1 MSLLDAKNV
10 KVIEVDENNQRL
22 DDIERVNTD
31 NLPAKKEKKLKY
43 AWLFFIASIM
53 ITKAISHTLHIH
65 GVSGLGVG
73 IGLLFFIPN
82 VYNKVMEKINNL

>member
-43 AWLFFIASIM
+43 AWLFFLGSVM
-53 ITKAISHTLHIH
+53 IWGGITRAFHIH
-65 GVSGLGVG
+65 ELEALGAG
-73 IGLLFFIPN
+73 IGFLFFIPN
-82 VYNKVMEKINNL
+82 VYNKAMEKINNL